1 MAKEI
6 SGMGIFGYSEKS
18 YVQNT
23 AIFSQRLQKIIEN
36 VMAQGGASM
45 GVGAAIQQMMFLV
58 QNVPFPKDANKTNLK
73 AVDLQVSKI
82 ISDMES
88 DVLRGRYESIVVRT
102 EYLRNEINLSR
113 RNGENRLTDE
123 VRQAEEA
130 RIESLGQIH
139 DKVKRLDEVTRK
151 MDSILNKAAKASEA
165 QRELYELEFTG
176 LEQEKIGIQQDMD
189 IWRNKYNS
197 AVKVIRGYNK
207 QSTVTDLKAAEIGDL
222 SKFQQTMSRVTE
234 QLKEQIEK
242 DSEFG
247 AVIETVDG
255 EIGEVTANIRPA
267 NTNFRHGVAD
277 KENENRREEMG
288 DAPTQQGSSSGSMS
302 SFQQKLNQMQNNR

>member
-1 MAKEI
+1 MAREL

-18 YVQNT
+18 YAQNT
-23 AIFSQRLQKIIEN
+23 SIFSQRLRKIVEN
-36 VMAQGGASM
+36 VMAQGGSSFD
-45 GVGAAIQQMMFLV
+45 VGSAIQKMMSLV
-58 QNVPFPKDANKTNLK
+58 ENVPFPPNANKANLK
-73 AVDLQVSKI
+73 GVDIQISKI

-88 DVLRGRYESIVVRT
+88 DVLRGRYESIVVRA

-113 RNGENRLTDE
+113 RNGENRLSDE
-123 VRQAEEA
+123 VRKAEEA

-139 DKVKRLDEVTRK
+139 DKVKRLDEVTKR
-151 MDSILNKAAKASEA
+151 MDAIIAKAAKASEA
-165 QRELYELEFTG
+165 QRELYELEYTG

-207 QSTVTDLKAAEIGDL
+207 QSTVKDLKTAEIGDL

-234 QLKEQIEK
+234 ELTEQIAK

-247 AVIETVDG
+247 TVMDDVDEG
-255 EIGEVTANIRPA
+255 IGEATAGIKAA
-267 NTNFRHGVAD
+267 NSSFRQGVAD
-277 KENENRREEMG
+277 QEAANARAEMG
-288 DAPTQQGSSSGSMS
+288 DAPVQRGNSSGSTS
-302 SFQQKLNQMQNNR
+302 SFQQRLNQMQGK